1 MKFVP
6 CIART
11 FLAIIS
17 LIIICYVLFFQVYL
31 ILKEESMI
39 NEKEE
44 ECLVEIVLY
53 ILSLGFKCL
62 VAFLAGGFV
71 TDKKY
76 ILLGII

>member
-11 FLAIIS
+11 FLATMSFIVIS
-17 LIIICYVLFFQVYL
+17 CLLFFQVYL

-44 ECLVEIVLY
+44 ECLVEIVQF

-62 VAFLAGGFV
+62 VAFLAGGLV

>member
-1 MKFVP
+1 
-6 CIART
+6 
-11 FLAIIS
+11 
-17 LIIICYVLFFQVYL
+17 
-31 ILKEESMI
+31 MI

-44 ECLVEIVLY
+44 ECLVEIVLN

-62 VAFLAGGFV
+62 VAFLAGGLV